1 MRLRPF
7 FVDVLPDFD
16 AIKAGELWISHRYR
30 TVNLRCPLRLW
41 RSDRP
46 VSPPKSVAR
55 SFRWQVGLSG
65 RSYGWVR
72 VGQFRLR
79 QPLLHKEQRRHLGT

>member
-1 MRLRPF
+1 MKFRPV
-7 FVDVLPDFD
+7 FVDVLTDFD
-16 AIKAGELWISHRYR
+16 AIKVGELWISQQ
-30 TVNLRCPLRLW
+30 VPDCQLALPLRLR
-41 RSDRP
+41 RSDSA
-46 VSPPKSVAR
+46 VSPPKPLAR

-79 QPLLHKEQRRHLGT
+79 QPLLHKEQRRHLGA